1 LKELFHASAAKFVK
15 KEFSASRVFL
25 EAGATLFQCSGIVLH
40 NVMSTEKN
48 LEKILELM
56 RRDDSV
62 DAPADS
68 LQWAGNIFRTRAAEP
83 KPSLIKKLVAVLQM
97 ELDQNTPAFGERS
110 ATTSSV
116 RQILY
121 RADENAVDLRI
132 EKLKKG
138 FTIRGQVLGDGFAAA
153 KATLSDDVRTFE
165 ATANESSEFRFDN
178 IPAGSYQLTVRGSR
192 IEMELKGVNII

>member
-1 LKELFHASAAKFVK
+1 
-15 KEFSASRVFL
+15 
-25 EAGATLFQCSGIVLH
+25 
-40 NVMSTEKN
+40 MSTEKN

-56 RRDDSV
+56 RRDDAV

-68 LQWAGNIFRTRAAEP
+68 LRWASNVFRTRKVEP

-97 ELDQNTPAFGERS
+97 ELAPDKPAFGERS

-138 FTIRGQVLGDGFAAA
+138 FTIRGQVLGEGFADA
-153 KATLSDDVRTFE
+153 KAMLSDDVRTFE
-165 ATANESSEFRFDN
+165 AAANEASEFRFDN
-178 IPAGSYQLTVRGSR
+178 IPAGSYQLTVRGSKVE
-192 IEMELKGVNII
+192 IELKGVNII